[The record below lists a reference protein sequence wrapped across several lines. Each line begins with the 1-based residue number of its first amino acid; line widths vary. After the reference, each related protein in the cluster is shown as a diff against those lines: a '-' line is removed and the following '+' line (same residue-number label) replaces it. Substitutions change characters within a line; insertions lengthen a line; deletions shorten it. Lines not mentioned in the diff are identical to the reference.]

1 MATHNL
7 SEITL
12 EQLTKACGI
21 PAFDIV
27 RHYHNKENILAA
39 VLERELEMIAGAV
52 PSPELRFPSETLR
65 DELQVIAKIML
76 QEYRSRIAFMGKILT
91 ETMTNPEVGALFYTK
106 FILQGRLL
114 FTEFLNIRQAAGELR
129 DDVDV
134 EAAAA
139 LFPFRRS
146 TAYCWWSSCL
156 AASRWRRWTKSGWC
170 ARCRTCSCG
179 ESRCE
184 GKGLLTRDRPP
195 SHLFLPGAHARSHG
209 RAAQRRFPFS
219 LPAVPGPARAWPGA
233 ASRDL

>member
-1 MATHNL
+1 MNSTALTPEQQRLLLDSATKLMATYNL

-12 EQLTKACGI
+12 EQLTKDCGI

-27 RHYHNKENILAA
+27 RHYHSKENILAA

-76 QEYRSRIAFMGKILT
+76 QEYRSRIPFMGKILT
-91 ETMTNPEVGALFYTK
+91 ETMSNPEVGALFYTK

-114 FTEFLNIRQAAGELR
+114 FTEFLNIRKQRGELR

-139 LFPFRRS
+139 LF
-146 TAYCWWSSCL
+146 L
-156 AASRWRRWTKSGWC
+156 AALNGILLVVELF
-170 ARCRTCSCG
+170 G
-179 ESRCE
+179 
-184 GKGLLTRDRPP
+184 GKYVEPLDEERVVREMSDIVLNGILKR
-195 SHLFLPGAHARSHG
+195 
-209 RAAQRRFPFS
+209 
-219 LPAVPGPARAWPGA
+219 
-233 ASRDL
+233 